1 MMITLAKRE
10 KNFVIGAA
18 CFMGVFF
25 LFQLLIFPFFEKK
38 DRMQKGIK
46 AKEVELREVLRV
58 CAEYE
63 AYKEDSLGLEQI
75 LGTRRRGFT
84 LRTFLQEK
92 ANESGVIIGR
102 ISEFPSKD
110 TGQFIESTMEVRLEA
125 VTLRQLKEYLYRIES
140 PEDLVSVPT
149 ISIKQNKREPGRH
162 DVTLRA
168 LTFEKI

>member
-1 MMITLAKRE
+1 MITLAKRE

-18 CFMGVFF
+18 CFIVVFF
-25 LFQLLIFPFFEKK
+25 LFKSLIIPFFEKK
-38 DRMQKGIK
+38 DRMRKGIETK
-46 AKEVELREVLRV
+46 QIELEEMIRLSG
-58 CAEYE
+58 EYE
-63 AYKEDSLGLEQI
+63 AYKGDSQGIEQALG
-75 LGTRRRGFT
+75 RRKRGFT

-102 ISEFPSKD
+102 INEFPSKE

-125 VTLRQLKEYLYRIES
+125 VTLKQLKEYLYRIES

-149 ISIKQNKREPGRH
+149 ISIKQNKREPGYH

-168 LTFEKI
+168 LTFEEM

>member
-1 MMITLAKRE
+1 MFTLAKRE

-18 CFMGVFF
+18 CVMGVFF

-46 AKEVELREVLRV
+46 AREVELEEVIRLSG
-58 CAEYE
+58 EYE
-63 AYKEDSLGLEQI
+63 AYKGDSQGIEQVLG
-75 LGTRRRGFT
+75 RRKRGFT

-92 ANESGVIIGR
+92 ANEAGVIIGR
-102 ISEFPSKD
+102 INEFPSKD

-125 VTLRQLKEYLYRIES
+125 VTLNQLKEYLYRIES

-149 ISIKQNKREPGRH
+149 ISIKQNKKEPGYH

-168 LTFEKI
+168 LTFEEI